1 VYLGHRTDKADSDW
15 LSPCLILKERD
26 RYKQMAG
33 NLDLRNKRILIV
45 EENSMLSLSMKNMLK
60 KMGGAEDKVHKAQ
73 NIVTYRQLINQYSF
87 DVIICSYMSQK
98 RVVGAKYFFLYQQS
112 RSFSRNCS
120 FVMIANSS
128 DEAQLKEVQE
138 LEPDNIL
145 GHPFNY
151 IQLKQTV
158 SVSLLKRDILIAV
171 HKHLV
176 LGYFES
182 VMNICDAQLKR
193 KGEKWFGCHKV
204 VVDYYAE
211 RDNYGAAFEVLERLH
226 QQVKHPWPLIK
237 QITLHLQIGND
248 DQALVLAHEYELL
261 GYPEDPIVSQITAY
275 QSLLDSN
282 VERAVA
288 VMSNLC
294 QRFPHR
300 VELTIN
306 CSMLHVGVGEY
317 HKALCCLAKADDDAI
332 VSDAQRIEIEELRLF
347 LDLII
352 AFQIKGKLNPAS
364 LKATLN
370 QVLVLAQPSVIDSRK
385 VTKGLYQ
392 LLLQMNSCNPVCS
405 PKRLDVLYA
414 QTHWQHRKLIL
425 IAVAL
430 HIGCLGLVQQWMPG
444 LQQQN
449 ISKKNLA
456 AAVNGLILK
465 RVDMRLASKLNAI
478 KIARAKESSG
488 SMVDSLAIK
497 AKEAPYYINHHSHFI
512 NAMLKYNV
520 ASHPDRQS
528 LEQQFTTSIDI
539 VIANLMKQ
547 DPMHPKVN
555 KILQAKQIVEQ
566 RLASFA

>member
-1 VYLGHRTDKADSDW
+1 
-15 LSPCLILKERD
+15 
-26 RYKQMAG
+26 MAG

-60 KMGGAEDKVHKAQ
+60 KMGGVEDKVHKAQ
-73 NIVTYRQLINQYSF
+73 NVVTYRQLINQYSF

-112 RSFSRNCS
+112 RAFSRDCS

-158 SVSLLKRDILIAV
+158 SVSLLKRDILTAV

-176 LGYFES
+176 LGYFDS

-211 RDNYGAAFEVLERLH
+211 QNNHGAAFEVLERLH
-226 QQVKHPWPLIK
+226 QQVKHPWPLIQ
-237 QITLHLQIGND
+237 QITLYLELGND
-248 DQALVLAHEYELL
+248 DKALSLAHEYELL
-261 GYPEDPIVSQITAY
+261 GYPDDPIVSQITAY

-282 VERAVA
+282 VERAVS

-294 QRFPHR
+294 ERFPHR
-300 VELTIN
+300 VELSIN
-306 CSMLHVGVGEY
+306 CSMLYVAVGEY
-317 HKALCCLAKADDDAI
+317 HQAMRCVARADDDAI
-332 VSDAQRIEIEELRLF
+332 VSDAQRVELEELRLF
-347 LDLII
+347 LDLIV
-352 AFQIKGKLNPAS
+352 AFQTRGKLNPAS

-370 QVLVLAQPSVIDSRK
+370 QILVLAPSAVVDSRQ
-385 VTKGLYQ
+385 VTNGLYQ
-392 LLLQMNSCNPVCS
+392 LLLQMNGWNPVCS
-405 PKRLDVLYA
+405 PKRLDALYS

-430 HIGCLGLVQQWMPG
+430 QIGCVGLIQQWIPS
-444 LQQQN
+444 LQQHV
-449 ISKKNLA
+449 SKKNLA
-456 AAVNGLILK
+456 MAVNGLILK
-465 RVDMRLASKLNAI
+465 RVETRLANKLHAI
-478 KIARAKESSG
+478 KIARVKESAG
-488 SMVDSLAIK
+488 SVVDSLAIK

-520 ASHPDRQS
+520 TGHPDIQS
-528 LEQQFTTSIDI
+528 LEQQFTTSINI
-539 VIANLMKQ
+539 VITNLMKQ

>member
-1 VYLGHRTDKADSDW
+1 
-15 LSPCLILKERD
+15 
-26 RYKQMAG
+26 MAG

-45 EENSMLSLSMKNMLK
+45 EENSMLCSSIKNMLK
-60 KMGGAEDKVHKAQ
+60 KMGGAEDKVYKAQ
-73 NIVTYRQLINQYSF
+73 NVVTYRQLINQYAF
-87 DVIICSYMSQK
+87 DVIICSYMSKK
-98 RVVGAKYFFLYQQS
+98 RIVGAKYFFLYQQS
-112 RSFSRNCS
+112 RSFSRDCS

-151 IQLKQTV
+151 LQLKQTV
-158 SVSLLKRDILIAV
+158 SVSLLKRDILTAV

-182 VMNICDAQLKR
+182 VMKICDAQLKR
-193 KGEKWFGCHKV
+193 KGATWFGCHKV
-204 VVDYYAE
+204 VVDYYVE
-211 RDNYGAAFEVLERLH
+211 QDNYGAAFEVLERLH

-237 QITLHLQIGND
+237 QITLHLELGND
-248 DQALVLAHEYELL
+248 DKALALAHEYELL
-261 GYPEDPIVSQITAY
+261 GYPDDPIISQITAY
-275 QSLLDSN
+275 QSLLNSN

-288 VMSNLC
+288 VMNSLC

-317 HKALCCLAKADDDAI
+317 HQAICCLAKADDDAI

-347 LDLII
+347 LDFII
-352 AFQIKGKLNPAS
+352 AFQTQGKLNPAS
-364 LKATLN
+364 LKATLA
-370 QVLVLAQPSVIDSRK
+370 QILALAQLSVIDSRN

-392 LLLQMNSCNPVCS
+392 LLSQMNSSNPVCS
-405 PKRLDVLYA
+405 PKRLDVLFA

-430 HIGCLGLVQQWMPG
+430 HIGCLGLVQQWLAE

-449 ISKKNLA
+449 VSKRNLA
-456 AAVNGLILK
+456 AAVNGLLLK
-465 RVDMRLASKLNAI
+465 RVDTRLASKLYAI
-478 KIARAKESSG
+478 KVARVKESSG
-488 SMVDSLAIK
+488 SLVDSLAIK

-520 ASHPDRQS
+520 AGHPDIDA
-528 LEQQFTTSIDI
+528 LGQQFSTSINI

-547 DPMHPKVN
+547 DPVHPKVN